1 MLSDIVIGEFSI
13 KGDCSFDNEYK
24 CALLESLWVS
34 RVQRLV
40 LQGEQCNLRH
50 DDENSTSFL
59 ADAARQVD
67 EMKILQISYLT
78 CTRSSLYRM
87 TSDDSRVAELR
98 ALVSSNLT
106 PYYDTHFNL
115 LRWIQGN
122 PGMPM
127 DKIAARLRHHLQFRA
142 CSWEIESIRE
152 REKGYHP
159 LHSYWPRTKCGLS
172 GVVPNCIVHVE
183 QSGRVDFEGMVDN
196 YSITEITKASLHGLE
211 EMLADVM
218 KIEKETGQ
226 QGSII
231 TVMDAEGI
239 EYSKKLFDTTLRTMR
254 TMSEFMADHYVELV
268 SSIVVVNVPSWAN
281 MLWAMESPKNTIKL
295 VVKAGKDHCFEYKLA
310 KGDQLAFHITG
321 NNNFGFAVVH
331 ADNEYENYVTA

>member
-1 MLSDIVIGEFSI
+1 
-13 KGDCSFDNEYK
+13 
-24 CALLESLWVS
+24 
-34 RVQRLV
+34 
-40 LQGEQCNLRH
+40 
-50 DDENSTSFL
+50 
-59 ADAARQVD
+59 
-67 EMKILQISYLT
+67 
-78 CTRSSLYRM
+78 
-87 TSDDSRVAELR
+87 
-98 ALVSSNLT
+98 
-106 PYYDTHFNL
+106 
-115 LRWIQGN
+115 
-122 PGMPM
+122 MPM

-159 LHSYWPRTKCGLS
+159 LHEYWPTTKCGLS

-218 KIEKETGQ
+218 RIEKETGQ

-231 TVMDAEGI
+231 TVMDADGI

-281 MLWAMESPKNTIKL
+281 MLWMMHSPKNTNKL
-295 VVKAGKDHCFEYKLA
+295 VVKAGKDHWFEYKLA
-310 KGDQLAFHITG
+310 KGDRLSFHITG
-321 NNNFGFAVVH
+321 NNNFGFSVVH
-331 ADNEYENYVTA
+331 ADNANDDDVTQMSQIYPLFASSLPGPLMVPIDDAIVAPVSGLYKVWFSNERAWWSSLVIHHCIKVTKTEAIQMPKRSTLHSSIRSRLNSNYYPQHGLNPIALAA